1 MKSILLKY
9 LSLGGMGLT
18 MSAAVC
24 LAQPQTNTITTPGG
38 AFVFSVNGVSGNPT
52 INLTAGVTNILEI
65 NTTVATHPVIIT
77 TVPPPDV
84 SNSGQISGASPQN
97 ITTGTMTLTTP
108 STGFPTTLYYI
119 CSIHHFGGQINL
131 TAPIGPTPP
140 PNTILQI
147 KVGTN
152 IVMTSTGTNTTWIL
166 VPQFSSNLSSGLW
179 SPVPNFTNT
188 FANGTNTTIFNR
200 LDPISG
206 PNVYLRLSQQ
216 PH

>member
-1 MKSILLKY
+1 MKYVHLLVLGVSLA
-9 LSLGGMGLT
+9 LSVG
-18 MSAAVC
+18 VC
-24 LAQPQTNTITTPGG
+24 QAQPQTNTITTPGG

-152 IVMTSTGTNTTWIL
+152 IVMTSTGTNTSWTL
-166 VPQFSSNLSSGLW
+166 VPMYSTNIANQLW
-179 SPVPNFTNT
+179 TPVPSYTNS
-188 FANGTNTTIFNR
+188 FSNGTNTTVFNR
-200 LDPISG
+200 LDSIAG
-206 PNVYLRLSQQ
+206 PKVFLRVSQQ